1 MIKVLWID
9 DECRDAQGELTD
21 LGREFIEYAHNEG
34 IEITS
39 MSNYKDG
46 LRAIEAQPSEWC
58 AVILDIREQRATT
71 DAADGYNDARHRLD
85 LFHYEHKQSEP
96 YVFTLSGE
104 KQYQEGNSTIRKEQY
119 ASKRVYDKNGDDYK
133 VLFNDIRKIEEVSDL
148 YQLQEKY
155 KDVLSAA
162 RNTLGEDAYTRLFS
176 LMRPI
181 LIQNNNTNAKLLNE
195 MRKYLEEFIIAKL
208 KDMEYPPNDIKS
220 LNDHSRYIG
229 SQASVPEYVKRSVH
243 SLVSITQSGSHGKID
258 DALTTDEDV
267 RSGRAPYLLK
277 SCLFELF
284 NIIYWMK
291 TVCNY

>member
-39 MSNYKDG
+39 MSNYEDG

-71 DAADGYNDARHRLD
+71 DAADGYNEARHRLD
-85 LFHYEHKQSEP
+85 LFHFEHKQLEP

-104 KQYQEGNSTIRKEQY
+104 KQYQERDSTIRKESY
-119 ASKRVYDKNGDDYK
+119 ASRRVYDKNGEDYK
-133 VLFNDIRKIEEVSDL
+133 VLFEDIRKIENVSDL
-148 YQLQEKY
+148 YQLQENY

-162 RNTLGEDAYTRLFS
+162 RNALGEDAYTRLFS

-195 MRKYLEEFIIAKL
+195 MRKYLENFIMQKL
-208 KDMEYPPNDIKS
+208 AERQFFPSDIRS
-220 LNDHSRYIG
+220 LNDRSKSICDREDI
-229 SQASVPEYVKRSVH
+229 PEYVKRSVH
-243 SLVSITQSGSHGKID
+243 SLVRITQAGSHGKID
-258 DALTTDEDV
+258 KTLTTDEDV
-267 RSGRAPYLLK
+267 RSGSAPYLLR

-284 NIIYWMK
+284 NIICWI
-291 TVCNY
+291 